1 MLKPDWLVTW
11 LISLHNSSFNI
22 QKILC
27 PTANDNPILFST
39 PITTQTDRPE
49 WVHWRW
55 GQTDFPGCL
64 KTLPVSQQSRPRL
77 TPEKLCSLWNITNQ
91 CHTQQSICVPAMR
104 CRATLIGIM
113 PLYVASLESGNVAKQ
128 MEKNCHSISKHQCT
142 ASFLSMQ
149 RMNIRDEWLH
159 AQYCQK
165 WQTKFT
171 LLIYRYSVCSADVN
185 DCCSYKIP

>member
-39 PITTQTDRPE
+39 PNTTQTDRPE

-91 CHTQQSICVPAMR
+91 CHTQQSISVPAMR

-128 MEKNCHSISKHQCT
+128 MEKL
-142 ASFLSMQ
+142 SFNFETPVHRELSVNATHEHKRWM
-149 RMNIRDEWLH
+149 
-159 AQYCQK
+159 AAC
-165 WQTKFT
+165 
-171 LLIYRYSVCSADVN
+171 SVLPKMAN
-185 DCCSYKIP
+185 